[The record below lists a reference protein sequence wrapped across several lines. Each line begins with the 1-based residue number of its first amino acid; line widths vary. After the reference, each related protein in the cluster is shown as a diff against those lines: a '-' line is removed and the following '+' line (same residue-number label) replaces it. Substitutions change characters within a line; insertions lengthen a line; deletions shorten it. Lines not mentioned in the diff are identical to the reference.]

1 LTNEPFDGS
10 TTIIVNKI
18 AAGDRIALEEFVHRY
33 NRKMVRMADR
43 YMRRLRTH
51 LVTCDA
57 EDAVNGTLAK
67 LYRRATDGELPC
79 VESSTQFW
87 KMFFSMLKVEIRGAL
102 DRDAATKRGGPGV
115 HRSRSQRRCC
125 DAPNDSP
132 RLPREGFRF
141 DYLSVDEIYSLLPP
155 RHDLALIQI
164 EIEEFLQH
172 LGDPI
177 TRRIATLKL
186 ESYTNEQIAELLDYN
201 ERTIERRL
209 TFIRKRFLAYQ
220 KGS

>member
-1 LTNEPFDGS
+1 MTNEPFDET

-18 AAGDRIALEEFVHRY
+18 AAGDRMALDEFVHRY
-33 NRKMVRMADR
+33 NWKMVRMASR

-57 EDAVNGTLAK
+57 EDAVNDTLAK
-67 LYRRATDGELPC
+67 LYQRAVDGELPR
-79 VESSTQFW
+79 VKSSIQFW
-87 KMFFSMLKVEIRGAL
+87 KMFISMLKVEVRGAL

-115 HRSRSQRRCC
+115 HRSRSQRRRG
-125 DAPNDSP
+125 DTPGDRP
-132 RLPREGFRF
+132 RLRRDGFRL
-141 DYLSVDEIYSLLPP
+141 DYLSVDEVYSLLPP

-177 TRRIATLKL
+177 TRRIAMLKL
-186 ESYTNEQIAELLDYN
+186 EWYTNEQIAELLDYN
-201 ERTIERRL
+201 ARTIERKL

-220 KGS
+220 NGS

>member
-57 EDAVNGTLAK
+57 EGAVNGTLAK
-67 LYRRATDGELPC
+67 LYRRAIDGELPC
-79 VESSTQFW
+79 VESSIEFW
-87 KMFFSMLKVEIRGAL
+87 KMFFSMLKDEIRGAL
-102 DRDAATKRGGPGV
+102 DRDAATKRGGPGAR
-115 HRSRSQRRCC
+115 RSRDQS
-125 DAPNDSP
+125 
-132 RLPREGFRF
+132 RLGGNARAWREWSGL
-141 DYLSVDEIYSLLPP
+141 DYLPVDEVYTLLAPS
-155 RHDLALIQI
+155 RDLALIRL

-172 LGDPI
+172 LDDPL
-177 TRRIATLKL
+177 TRRIAVLKL
-186 ESYTNEQIAELLDYN
+186 QSYTNGQIAELLELN
-201 ERTIERRL
+201 ERTIERKL
-209 TFIRKRFLAYQ
+209 VAIRRRFLEYEA
-220 KGS
+220 GS

>member
-33 NRKMVRMADR
+33 NRKMVRMASR
-43 YMRRLRTH
+43 YMRRLRAH

-57 EDAVNGTLAK
+57 EDAVNDTLIK
-67 LYRRATDGELPC
+67 LYRRALEGELPC
-79 VESSTQFW
+79 VESSIKFW

-115 HRSRSQRRCC
+115 RRSRSQRRPG
-125 DAPNDSP
+125 DTPDDSP
-132 RLPREGFRF
+132 RLRRDGFRL

-186 ESYTNEQIAELLDYN
+186 ESYTNEQIAELLEYN